1 MQPNDTLSDC
11 YTGSSVLRFVV
22 NCHSESQTEHAMPK
36 EERCDDGC
44 PESPS
49 EMLLRRLRTGRLT
62 SNVPYAVRF
71 AMRNDIVIPMKN
83 IFFILA
89 CFVLALCSCNSRNSV
104 ALSPNDDYVIV
115 YEGDTSGYDCMAAY
129 ELSDLLAEI
138 FGHEYLVVT
147 CNEYAGGNA
156 ISIGCNSISQD
167 IYNRYKDEIRDDGFL
182 IHTEN
187 GNLYIFGNRE
197 IASLYGV
204 YHLLENYL
212 GCTYTCSN
220 GLHIE
225 KQSEKVVLDIHDLQN
240 PSFRY
245 RETLQLIPNADS
257 RYAKWHKLHNRADFN
272 NEWGL
277 FVHTFKDLV
286 PVSEYFDSHPEWF
299 SEMHGWRVRDGQLCL
314 SNPEVLE
321 VLCKNLEAKMKEN
334 PDKNIWSVSQNDN
347 ESSCQCENCRRLDSI
362 YGGPSGTMIWFVNQ
376 VAERFPDKVISTLA
390 YQQTRHAPKNI
401 KPAGN
406 VNIMLCSIECP
417 RHRPISADSSEHSFQ
432 RDLADWT
439 ALTHNI
445 FLWDYVVQFR
455 NYMDPFPNLH
465 VIQPNLQDFYQHGI
479 PMIFEQGSN
488 QNITENYEWRTY
500 LIAHLLWNV
509 NLDVDSLRRRFLDAH
524 YGKNRT
530 EFVAK
535 YYDTMQKAL
544 VESGKGLN
552 IYGYPID
559 AVDSYLSPN
568 KITEYR
574 KFFASAYAVSPYDGC
589 TAEDAKIYND
599 RLRLLEMPLDFAE
612 IDLSM
617 YGIDDN
623 LSFFTIG
630 SNGEKVVKPEKM
642 LLAKNFIADCE
653 RLGVKQLDEA
663 KYTPAQ
669 LQENLANFVA
679 KSTGKN
685 LALGKSVTCSTEWS
699 NTYDVGGPKALTDGK
714 SGVMNYYYNWLGFN
728 GNDMDVVIDLE
739 SEQSVGEVSADF
751 LFYPLSWIF
760 APKCVTCYLSADGK
774 NWREVAKKSYEN
786 EESLAECKIVGFNLN
801 FKEQKTR
808 YVRLKAESLRVNPE
822 WHRGVGQPCW
832 IFCDEVVVR

>member
-1 MQPNDTLSDC
+1 
-11 YTGSSVLRFVV
+11 
-22 NCHSESQTEHAMPK
+22 
-36 EERCDDGC
+36 
-44 PESPS
+44 
-49 EMLLRRLRTGRLT
+49 
-62 SNVPYAVRF
+62 
-71 AMRNDIVIPMKN
+71 MKN

-89 CFVLALCSCNSRNSV
+89 CFVLALCSCADHNSV
-104 ALSPNDDYVIV
+104 VLSQKDDYVVV

-129 ELSDLLAEI
+129 EISGLLSEI
-138 FGHEYLVVT
+138 FGHEYPVVT
-147 CNEYAGGNA
+147 TSEYAGEKA
-156 ISIGCNSISQD
+156 ISIGCNAISQD
-167 IYNRYKDEIRDDGFL
+167 ICKEYSADIHDDGFL
-182 IHTEN
+182 IHGEN
-187 GNLYIFGNRE
+187 GNLYIFGNQE

-225 KQSEKVVLDIHDLQN
+225 AQSDKVVLNIHDLQN

-245 RETLQLIPNADS
+245 RETLQLIPNADP

-272 NEWGL
+272 AEWGL

-299 SEMHGWRVRDGQLCL
+299 SEMNGRRVRDGQLCL
-314 SNPEVLE
+314 SNPEVFE
-321 VLCKNLEAKMKEN
+321 VLCKNLEAKIKEN
-334 PDKNIWSVSQNDN
+334 PDKKIWSVSQNDN
-347 ESSCQCENCRRLDSI
+347 YSSCQCENCRRLDSI
-362 YGGPSGTMIWFVNQ
+362 YGGQSGTMIWFVNQ

-401 KPAGN
+401 KPADN

-439 ALTHNI
+439 SSTHNI

-465 VIQPNLQDFYQHGI
+465 VIQPNLQDFHNHGI

-509 NLDVDSLRRRFLDAH
+509 NLDVDSLRSRFLDVH
-524 YGKNRT
+524 YGKNRS

-544 VESGKGLN
+544 LESGMVLN

-559 AVDSYLSPN
+559 AKDSYLSPDM
-568 KITEYR
+568 ITDYR
-574 KFFASAYAVSPYDGC
+574 KFFASAYAVPPYDGC
-589 TAEDAKIYND
+589 TDENAKVYND
-599 RLRLLEMPLDFAE
+599 RLRLLEMPLDFATL
-612 IDLSM
+612 DLSL
-617 YGIDDN
+617 YEISPD
-623 LSFFTIG
+623 LSFFTTDASGNRIAR
-630 SNGEKVVKPEKM
+630 PEM
-642 LLAKNFIADCE
+642 LDMAQRFVTDCD

-663 KYTPAQ
+663 KYTPKQ
-669 LQENLANFVA
+669 MQENIANIVS
-679 KSTGKN
+679 KSTGRN
-685 LALGKSVTCSTEWS
+685 LALGKPVYCSTEWS

-714 SGVMNYYYNWLGFN
+714 VGLMNYYFNWLGFQ
-728 GNDMDVVIDLE
+728 GNDMDVVVDLE
-739 SEQSVGEVSADF
+739 SEHEISEVSADF

-760 APKCVTCYLSADGK
+760 APKCVTCYVSANGK
-774 NWREVAKKSYEN
+774 NWREVARKTYEN
-786 EESLAECKIVGFNLN
+786 EESLAECKIVGFK
-801 FKEQKTR
+801 FTVSEQNVR

>member
-1 MQPNDTLSDC
+1 MKIFL
-11 YTGSSVLRFVV
+11 FV
-22 NCHSESQTEHAMPK
+22 
-36 EERCDDGC
+36 
-44 PESPS
+44 
-49 EMLLRRLRTGRLT
+49 
-62 SNVPYAVRF
+62 
-71 AMRNDIVIPMKN
+71 
-83 IFFILA
+83 LA
-89 CFVLALCSCNSRNSV
+89 CFSIALCSCSNRNSV
-104 ALSPNDDYVIV
+104 VLSQNDDYVIV
-115 YEGDTSGYDCMAAY
+115 FDGDTSGFDCKAAH
-129 ELSDLLAEI
+129 ELSSFLAEI
-138 FGHEYLVVT
+138 FGHDYPVVSCKEYT
-147 CNEYAGGNA
+147 GGKT

-167 IYNRYKDEIRDDGFL
+167 ICKKYKDDIHDDGFL

-187 GNLYIFGNRE
+187 GNLYIFGNQE
-197 IASLYGV
+197 ISSLYGV
-204 YHLLENYL
+204 YHLLENYH

-220 GLHIE
+220 GIHIE
-225 KQSEKVVLDIHDLQN
+225 KQDDEVVLNIHDLQN

-245 RETLQLIPNADS
+245 RETLQLIPNADQ
-257 RYAKWHKLHNRADFN
+257 RYARWHKLHNRAYFN
-272 NEWGL
+272 SEWGL

-299 SEMHGWRVRDGQLCL
+299 SEMNGRRVRDGQLCL
-314 SNPEVLE
+314 SNPEVFE
-321 VLCKNLEAKMKEN
+321 VLCRNLEALIKEN
-334 PDKNIWSVSQNDN
+334 PDKKIWSVSQNDN

-362 YGGPSGTMIWFVNQ
+362 YGGKSGTMIWFVNQ

-401 KPAGN
+401 KPADN

-439 ALTHNI
+439 SLTSNI

-465 VIQPNLQDFYQHGI
+465 VIQPNLQDFYKHGI
-479 PMIFEQGSN
+479 PMVFEQGSN

-509 NLDVDSLRRRFLDAH
+509 NLDVDSLRSRFLDAH
-524 YGKNRT
+524 YGKNRSK
-530 EFVAK
+530 FVAK

-559 AVDSYLSPN
+559 AKDSYLSPDM
-568 KITEYR
+568 IAVYR
-574 KFFASAYAVSPYDGC
+574 KLFASAYAVKPYEGC
-589 TAEDAKIYND
+589 SDPEAKTYND
-599 RLRLLEMPLDFAE
+599 RLRLLEMSLDFATL
-612 IDLSM
+612 DLSL
-617 YGIDDN
+617 YEISPD
-623 LSFFTIG
+623 LSFFATDG
-630 SNGEKVVKPEKM
+630 NGNRIARPEM
-642 LLAKNFIADCE
+642 LDMAQRFVDDCA

-663 KYTPAQ
+663 KYTPKQ
-669 LQENLANFVA
+669 MQDNIANIVA

-685 LALGKSVTCSTEWS
+685 LALGKHVTCSTEWS
-699 NTYDVGGPKALTDGK
+699 NTYNVGGPKALTDGK
-714 SGVMNYYYNWLGFN
+714 VGLMNYYYNWLGFQ

-739 SEQSVGEVSADF
+739 AVYNIGEVSADF

-760 APKCVTCYLSADGK
+760 APKSVTCYVSANGK
-774 NWREVAKKSYEN
+774 AWREVASKNYEN
-786 EESLAECKIVGFNLN
+786 EESLAECKIVS
-801 FKEQKTR
+801 FKFSVPKQNVR

>member
-1 MQPNDTLSDC
+1 
-11 YTGSSVLRFVV
+11 
-22 NCHSESQTEHAMPK
+22 
-36 EERCDDGC
+36 
-44 PESPS
+44 
-49 EMLLRRLRTGRLT
+49 
-62 SNVPYAVRF
+62 
-71 AMRNDIVIPMKN
+71 MKN

-89 CFVLALCSCNSRNSV
+89 CFVLALCSCADHNSV
-104 ALSPNDDYVIV
+104 TLSQKDDYVVV
-115 YEGDTSGYDCMAAY
+115 YEGDTSGYDYMAAY
-129 ELSDLLAEI
+129 EISGLLAEI
-138 FGHEYLVVT
+138 FGHEYPVVT
-147 CNEYAGGNA
+147 TEEYDGGNA
-156 ISIGCNSISQD
+156 ISIGCNAISQD
-167 IYNRYKDEIRDDGFL
+167 ICKKYSADIHDDGFL

-187 GNLYIFGNRE
+187 GNLYIFGNQE

-225 KQSEKVVLDIHDLQN
+225 AQSDKVVLNIHDLQN
-240 PSFRY
+240 PSFSY
-245 RETLQLIPNADS
+245 RETLQLIPNADP

-272 NEWGL
+272 AEWGL

-299 SEMHGWRVRDGQLCL
+299 SEINGRRVRDGQLCL
-314 SNPEVLE
+314 SNPEVME
-321 VLCKNLEAKMKEN
+321 VLCKNLKARMKEN
-334 PDKNIWSVSQNDN
+334 PDKKIWSVSQNDN
-347 ESSCQCENCRRLDSI
+347 YSSCQCENCRRLDSI
-362 YGGPSGTMIWFVNQ
+362 YGGQSGTMIWFVNQ

-401 KPAGN
+401 KPADN

-439 ALTHNI
+439 NLTHNI

-465 VIQPNLQDFYQHGI
+465 VIQPNLQDFHNHGI

-509 NLDVDSLRRRFLDAH
+509 NLDVDSLRSRFLDVH
-524 YGKNRT
+524 YGKNRS

-544 VESGKGLN
+544 LESGMVLN

-559 AVDSYLSPN
+559 AKDSYLSPD
-568 KITEYR
+568 KIADYR
-574 KFFASAYAVSPYDGC
+574 KFFASAYAVPPYDGC
-589 TAEDAKIYND
+589 TDENAKVYND
-599 RLRLLEMPLDFAE
+599 RLRLLEMPLDFATL
-612 IDLSM
+612 DLSL
-617 YGIDDN
+617 YEISPD
-623 LSFFTIG
+623 LSFFTTDAIG
-630 SNGEKVVKPEKM
+630 NRIARTEM
-642 LLAKNFIADCE
+642 LDMAQRFVADCD

-663 KYTPAQ
+663 KYTPKQ
-669 LQENLANFVA
+669 MQENIANIVS
-679 KSTGKN
+679 KSTGRN
-685 LALGKSVTCSTEWS
+685 FALGKPVFCSTEWS

-714 SGVMNYYYNWLGFN
+714 VGLMNYYYNWLGFQ
-728 GNDMDVVIDLE
+728 GNDMDVVVDLE
-739 SEQSVGEVSADF
+739 SEHEISEVSADF

-760 APKCVTCYLSADGK
+760 APKCVTCYVSANGK
-774 NWREVAKKSYEN
+774 NWREVARKTYEN
-786 EESLAECKIVGFNLN
+786 EESLAECKIVGFK
-801 FKEQKTR
+801 FTFSEQNVR

>member
-1 MQPNDTLSDC
+1 MTELFSNNPLEKALPEPVEGAIRLFRNFRSFYFGYAQWAEISATL
-11 YTGSSVLRFVV
+11 R
-22 NCHSESQTEHAMPK
+22 
-36 EERCDDGC
+36 
-44 PESPS
+44 
-49 EMLLRRLRTGRLT
+49 
-62 SNVPYAVRF
+62 VRF
-71 AMRNDIVIPMKN
+71 
-83 IFFILA
+83 
-89 CFVLALCSCNSRNSV
+89 CVLMCCLVALCSCSNHSSV
-104 ALSPNDDYVIV
+104 VLSQNDDYVVV

-129 ELSDLLAEI
+129 EISGLLAEI
-138 FGHEYLVVT
+138 FGHEYPVVT
-147 CNEYAGGNA
+147 TEEYDGGNA
-156 ISIGCNSISQD
+156 ISIGCNAISQD
-167 IYNRYKDEIRDDGFL
+167 ICKEYSADIHDDGFL

-187 GNLYIFGNRE
+187 GKLYVFGNQE
-197 IASLYGV
+197 ISSLYGV

-225 KQSEKVVLDIHDLQN
+225 AQSDKVVLNIHDLQN

-245 RETLQLIPNADS
+245 RETLQLIPNADP
-257 RYAKWHKLHNRADFN
+257 RYAKWHKLHNRADLN
-272 NEWGL
+272 AEWGL

-299 SEMHGWRVRDGQLCL
+299 SEINGRRVRDGQLCL
-314 SNPEVLE
+314 SNPEVME

-334 PDKNIWSVSQNDN
+334 PDKKIWSVSQNDN
-347 ESSCQCENCRRLDSI
+347 YSSCQCENCRRLDSI
-362 YGGPSGTMIWFVNQ
+362 YGGQSGTMIWFVNQ

-401 KPAGN
+401 KPADN

-439 ALTHNI
+439 NLTHNI

-465 VIQPNLQDFYQHGI
+465 VIQPNLQDFHNHGI

-509 NLDVDSLRRRFLDAH
+509 NLDVDSLRSRFLDVH
-524 YGKNRT
+524 YGKNRS

-535 YYDTMQKAL
+535 YYDSMHKAL
-544 VESGKGLN
+544 LESGMVLN

-559 AVDSYLSPN
+559 AKDSYLSPD
-568 KITEYR
+568 KIADYR
-574 KFFASAYAVSPYDGC
+574 KFFASAYAVPPYDGC
-589 TAEDAKIYND
+589 TDENAKVYND
-599 RLRLLEMPLDFAE
+599 RLRLLEMPLDFATL
-612 IDLSM
+612 DLSL
-617 YGIDDN
+617 YEISPD
-623 LSFFTIG
+623 LSFFTTDASGNRIARH
-630 SNGEKVVKPEKM
+630 EM
-642 LLAKNFIADCE
+642 LDMAQRFVADCD

-663 KYTPAQ
+663 KYTPKQ
-669 LQENLANFVA
+669 MQENIANIVS
-679 KSTGKN
+679 KSTGRN
-685 LALGKSVTCSTEWS
+685 LALGKPVSCSTEWS

-714 SGVMNYYYNWLGFN
+714 VGLMNYYYNWLGFQ
-728 GNDMDVVIDLE
+728 GNDMDVVVDLE
-739 SEQSVGEVSADF
+739 SEHEISEVSADF

-760 APKCVTCYLSADGK
+760 APKCVTCYVSANGK
-774 NWREVAKKSYEN
+774 NWREVARKTYEN
-786 EESLAECKIVGFNLN
+786 EESLAECKIVGFKFLVS
-801 FKEQKTR
+801 EQNVR

>member
-1 MQPNDTLSDC
+1 
-11 YTGSSVLRFVV
+11 
-22 NCHSESQTEHAMPK
+22 
-36 EERCDDGC
+36 
-44 PESPS
+44 
-49 EMLLRRLRTGRLT
+49 
-62 SNVPYAVRF
+62 
-71 AMRNDIVIPMKN
+71 MKN

-89 CFVLALCSCNSRNSV
+89 CFVLVLCSCADHNSV
-104 ALSPNDDYVIV
+104 VLSQKDDYVVV
-115 YEGDTSGYDCMAAY
+115 YEGDTSGYDCLAAY
-129 ELSDLLAEI
+129 ELSGLLAEI

-147 CNEYAGGNA
+147 CNEYAGGKA

-167 IYNRYKDEIRDDGFL
+167 ICKKYSADIHDDGFM
-182 IHTEN
+182 IHAEN
-187 GNLYIFGNRE
+187 GNLYIFGNQE

-225 KQSEKVVLDIHDLQN
+225 AQSDKVVLNIHDLQN

-245 RETLQLIPNADS
+245 RETLQLIPNADP

-272 NEWGL
+272 AEWGL

-286 PVSEYFDSHPEWF
+286 PISEYFDSHPEWF
-299 SEMHGWRVRDGQLCL
+299 SEINGRRVRDGQLCL
-314 SNPEVLE
+314 SNPEVME

-334 PDKNIWSVSQNDN
+334 PDKKIWSVSQNDN
-347 ESSCQCENCRRLDSI
+347 YSSCQCENCRRLDSI
-362 YGGPSGTMIWFVNQ
+362 YGGQSGTMIWFVNQ

-401 KPAGN
+401 KPADN

-439 ALTHNI
+439 NLTHNI

-465 VIQPNLQDFYQHGI
+465 VIQPNLQDFHNHGI

-509 NLDVDSLRRRFLDAH
+509 NIDVDSLRSRFLDVH
-524 YGKNRT
+524 YGKNRS

-544 VESGKGLN
+544 LESGMVLN

-559 AVDSYLSPN
+559 AKDSYLSPD
-568 KITEYR
+568 KIADYR
-574 KFFASAYAVSPYDGC
+574 KFFASAYAVPPYDGC
-589 TAEDAKIYND
+589 TDGDAKIYND
-599 RLRLLEMPLDFAE
+599 RLRLLEMPLDFAML
-612 IDLSM
+612 DLSL
-617 YGIDDN
+617 YEISPD
-623 LSFFTIG
+623 LSFFTTDASGNRIAR
-630 SNGEKVVKPEKM
+630 PEM
-642 LLAKNFIADCE
+642 LDMAQRFVADCE

-663 KYTPAQ
+663 KYTPKQ
-669 LQENLANFVA
+669 MQENIANIVS
-679 KSTGKN
+679 KSTGRN
-685 LALGKSVTCSTEWS
+685 LALGKQVTCSTEWS

-714 SGVMNYYYNWLGFN
+714 VGLMNYYFNWLGFQ
-728 GNDMDVVIDLE
+728 GNDMDVVVDLE
-739 SEQSVGEVSADF
+739 SEHELSEVSADF

-760 APKCVTCYLSADGK
+760 APKCVTCYVSANGK
-774 NWREVAKKSYEN
+774 NWREVARKTYEN
-786 EESLAECKIVGFNLN
+786 EESLAECKIVGFKFPASEHNV
-801 FKEQKTR
+801 R

>member
-1 MQPNDTLSDC
+1 
-11 YTGSSVLRFVV
+11 
-22 NCHSESQTEHAMPK
+22 
-36 EERCDDGC
+36 
-44 PESPS
+44 
-49 EMLLRRLRTGRLT
+49 
-62 SNVPYAVRF
+62 
-71 AMRNDIVIPMKN
+71 MKN

-89 CFVLALCSCNSRNSV
+89 CFVLALCSCADHNSV
-104 ALSPNDDYVIV
+104 VLSYNDDYVVV
-115 YEGDTSGYDCMAAY
+115 YEGDTSGYDCLAAY
-129 ELSDLLAEI
+129 ELSGLLAEI
-138 FGHEYLVVT
+138 FGHEYPVVT
-147 CNEYAGGNA
+147 TEEYDGGNA
-156 ISIGCNSISQD
+156 ISIGYNAISQD
-167 IYNRYKDEIRDDGFL
+167 ICKKYSADIHDDGFL
-182 IHTEN
+182 IHAEN
-187 GNLYIFGNRE
+187 CNLYIFGNQE

-225 KQSEKVVLDIHDLQN
+225 AQSDKVVLNIHDLQN
-240 PSFRY
+240 PSFSY
-245 RETLQLIPNADS
+245 RETLQLIPNADP

-272 NEWGL
+272 AEWGL

-299 SEMHGWRVRDGQLCL
+299 SEINGRRVRDGQLCL
-314 SNPEVLE
+314 SNPEVME
-321 VLCKNLEAKMKEN
+321 VLCKNLEAKIKEN
-334 PDKNIWSVSQNDN
+334 PDKKIWSVSQNDN
-347 ESSCQCENCRRLDSI
+347 YSSCQCENCRRLDSI
-362 YGGPSGTMIWFVNQ
+362 YGGQSGTMIWFVNQ
-376 VAERFPDKVISTLA
+376 VAERFPDTVISTLA

-401 KPAGN
+401 KPADN

-439 ALTHNI
+439 NLTHNI

-465 VIQPNLQDFYQHGI
+465 VIQPNLQDFHNHGI

-509 NLDVDSLRRRFLDAH
+509 NIDVDSLRSRFLDAH
-524 YGKNRT
+524 YGKNRS

-544 VESGKGLN
+544 LESGMVLN

-559 AVDSYLSPN
+559 AKDSYLSPD
-568 KITEYR
+568 KIADYR
-574 KFFASAYAVSPYDGC
+574 KFFASAYAVPPYDGC
-589 TAEDAKIYND
+589 TDDDAKIYND
-599 RLRLLEMPLDFAE
+599 RLRLLEMPLDFATL
-612 IDLSM
+612 DLSL
-617 YGIDDN
+617 YEISPD
-623 LSFFTIG
+623 LSFFTTDASGNRIAR
-630 SNGEKVVKPEKM
+630 PEM
-642 LLAKNFIADCE
+642 LDMAQRFVTDCD

-663 KYTPAQ
+663 KYTPKQ
-669 LQENLANFVA
+669 MQENIANIVS
-679 KSTGKN
+679 KSTGRN
-685 LALGKSVTCSTEWS
+685 LALGKSVSCSTEWS

-714 SGVMNYYYNWLGFN
+714 VGLMNYYYNWLGFN

-760 APKCVTCYLSADGK
+760 APKCVTCYVSENGK
-774 NWREVAKKSYEN
+774 NWREVARKTYEN
-786 EESLAECKIVGFNLN
+786 EESLAECKIVGFK
-801 FKEQKTR
+801 FPVSEQNVR

>member
-1 MQPNDTLSDC
+1 
-11 YTGSSVLRFVV
+11 
-22 NCHSESQTEHAMPK
+22 
-36 EERCDDGC
+36 
-44 PESPS
+44 
-49 EMLLRRLRTGRLT
+49 
-62 SNVPYAVRF
+62 
-71 AMRNDIVIPMKN
+71 MKN

-89 CFVLALCSCNSRNSV
+89 CFVLALCSCADHNSV
-104 ALSPNDDYVIV
+104 TLSQKDDYVVV
-115 YEGDTSGYDCMAAY
+115 YEGDTSGYDYMAAY
-129 ELSDLLAEI
+129 EISGLLAEI
-138 FGHEYLVVT
+138 FGHEYPVVT
-147 CNEYAGGNA
+147 TEEYDGGNA
-156 ISIGCNSISQD
+156 ISIGCNAISQD
-167 IYNRYKDEIRDDGFL
+167 ICQKYSSDIHDDGFL

-187 GNLYIFGNRE
+187 GNLYIFGNQE

-225 KQSEKVVLDIHDLQN
+225 AQSDKVVLNIHDLQN

-245 RETLQLIPNADS
+245 RETLQLIPNADP

-272 NEWGL
+272 AEWGL

-286 PVSEYFDSHPEWF
+286 PVPEYFDSHPEWF
-299 SEMHGWRVRDGQLCL
+299 SEINGRRVRDGQLCL
-314 SNPEVLE
+314 SNPEVME

-334 PDKNIWSVSQNDN
+334 PDKKIWSVSQNDN
-347 ESSCQCENCRRLDSI
+347 YSSCQCENCRRLDSI
-362 YGGPSGTMIWFVNQ
+362 YGGQSGTMIWFVNQ

-390 YQQTRHAPKNI
+390 YQQTRHAPKII
-401 KPAGN
+401 KPADN

-439 ALTHNI
+439 NLTHNI

-465 VIQPNLQDFYQHGI
+465 VIQPNLQDFHNHGI

-509 NLDVDSLRRRFLDAH
+509 NLDVDSLRSRFLDAH
-524 YGKNRT
+524 YGKNRS

-544 VESGKGLN
+544 LESGMALN

-559 AVDSYLSPN
+559 AKDSYLSPD
-568 KITEYR
+568 KIADYR
-574 KFFASAYAVSPYDGC
+574 KFFASAYAVPPYDGC
-589 TAEDAKIYND
+589 TDENAKVYND
-599 RLRLLEMPLDFAE
+599 RLRLLEMPLDFATL
-612 IDLSM
+612 DLSL
-617 YGIDDN
+617 YEISPD
-623 LSFFTIG
+623 LSFFTTDAIG
-630 SNGEKVVKPEKM
+630 NRIARPEM
-642 LLAKNFIADCE
+642 LDMAQRFVADCD

-663 KYTPAQ
+663 KYTPKQ
-669 LQENLANFVA
+669 MQENIANIVS
-679 KSTGKN
+679 KSTGRN
-685 LALGKSVTCSTEWS
+685 LALGKQVTCSTEWS
-699 NTYDVGGPKALTDGK
+699 NIYDVGGPKALTDGK
-714 SGVMNYYYNWLGFN
+714 VGLMNYYYNWLGFQ
-728 GNDMDVVIDLE
+728 GNDMDVVMDLE
-739 SEQSVGEVSADF
+739 SEHEISEVSADF

-760 APKCVTCYLSADGK
+760 APKCVTCYVSANGK
-774 NWREVAKKSYEN
+774 NWREVARKTYEN
-786 EESLAECKIVGFNLN
+786 EESLSECKIVGFK
-801 FKEQKTR
+801 FTFSEQNVR